1 MMAPFGRL
9 ARRREA
15 LVALSTAQRET
26 VEAALAPAVRG
37 LAAADR
43 ALGALRAHPFIAGA
57 IAAALGFFGPR
68 RVLFWAAR
76 ALPFYS
82 LLRRGR

>member
-1 MMAPFGRL
+1 MMLFSGRL
-9 ARRREA
+9 AQRREA
-15 LVALSTAQRET
+15 LLSLSEAQRGEIA
-26 VEAALAPAVRG
+26 AALRPAARR

-43 ALGALRAHPFIAGA
+43 ALETLRAHPFIAGA
-57 IAAALGFFGPR
+57 VAAALGFLGPR

-82 LLRRGR
+82 LLRRSR